1 MTCITSLHKP
11 VHSAHNSVSCEAN
24 KTSPVIN
31 RHGTLFQ
38 PYWCGNNANAVLK
51 TTIYRS
57 TGTLNIIGSTPKGA
71 GAAVNQDKALP
82 LAKNALQYNSQPL
95 AQTSPAVDRFKA
107 NTTASIEFA
116 KTLLN
121 TDDTPPPIKWSTHPL
136 LNAVRHTPSS
146 LANTATNEAGTPT
159 QDERIPPQAKDLHQ
173 HQRLESK
180 ALLPITATGANTQ
193 QTRVNLTAN
202 IVKVT
207 NVLMRLEENSKK
219 LRAMQQQAVATS
231 TTLQTLAEK
240 NHATRAEF
248 NQRIRSRD
256 NNQHAS
262 RLTDGPQA
270 TPQGRF
276 ESTAM
281 PSVSS
286 ALPLQ
291 PVNVKR
297 KGARIVVPP
306 AQPHQASLDP
316 QTNASNTSSNNAAR
330 ITRSPRKKPI
340 VAESRLP
347 NYMKPTQSTLAK
359 RVKTPQ
365 QSKHSR

>member
-1 MTCITSLHKP
+1 ML
-11 VHSAHNSVSCEAN
+11 
-24 KTSPVIN
+24 
-31 RHGTLFQ
+31 
-38 PYWCGNNANAVLK
+38 
-51 TTIYRS
+51 
-57 TGTLNIIGSTPKGA
+57 TGGSEKDQRRDG
-71 GAAVNQDKALP
+71 D
-82 LAKNALQYNSQPL
+82 YNSQPL

-107 NTTASIEFA
+107 NTPASIEFA

-136 LNAVRHTPSS
+136 LNGVTHTPSS
-146 LANTATNEAGTPT
+146 LANTTTNEAGTPT
-159 QDERIPPQAKDLHQ
+159 QEERIPPQAKDLYQ

-180 ALLPITATGANTQ
+180 TLLPMTATGANTQ
-193 QTRVNLTAN
+193 QTRANLTAN

-207 NVLMRLEENSKK
+207 NVLMRLEENGKK
-219 LRAMQQQAVATS
+219 ITGDATS
-231 TTLQTLAEK
+231 SCSDKRNVANVGGK
-240 NHATRAEF
+240 NHATRVEF
-248 NQRIRSRD
+248 SQRIRSRD
-256 NNQHAS
+256 TNQHAS

-270 TPQGRF
+270 TPQVRF

-291 PVNVKR
+291 PVNAKR
-297 KGARIVVPP
+297 KGARMVVPP
-306 AQPHQASLDP
+306 TQPHQASLDP

-330 ITRSPRKKPI
+330 ITRSPRKKLI

-347 NYMKPTQSTLAK
+347 NYMKPTKSTLAK